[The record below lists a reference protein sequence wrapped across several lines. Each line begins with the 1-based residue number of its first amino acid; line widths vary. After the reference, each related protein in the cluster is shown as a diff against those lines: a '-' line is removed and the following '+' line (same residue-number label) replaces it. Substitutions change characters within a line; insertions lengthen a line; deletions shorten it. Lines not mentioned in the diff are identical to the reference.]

1 MYLGPACGRISLLL
15 LLATLTTHYIMT
27 KYIITC
33 QVKEWY
39 GDPDQAVGDPTYGR
53 YKMKGGQD
61 FVFEGP
67 ENIAWIE
74 GELIAN
80 FNAKYDRVGRF
91 IRYEAKS
98 IEFYYEPEPAQ
109 LIDGEIIIPW

>member
-1 MYLGPACGRISLLL
+1 
-15 LLATLTTHYIMT
+15 MT

-39 GDPDQAVGDPTYGR
+39 GDPDQAVGDPAYGR
-53 YKMKGGQD
+53 HKMKGGQD
-61 FVFEGP
+61 FVFEGSD
-67 ENIAWIE
+67 EIFWNEDLIE
-74 GELIAN
+74 K
-80 FNAKYDRVGRF
+80 FNAKYDRADRF

-109 LIDGEIIIPW
+109 LIDGEIVIPW